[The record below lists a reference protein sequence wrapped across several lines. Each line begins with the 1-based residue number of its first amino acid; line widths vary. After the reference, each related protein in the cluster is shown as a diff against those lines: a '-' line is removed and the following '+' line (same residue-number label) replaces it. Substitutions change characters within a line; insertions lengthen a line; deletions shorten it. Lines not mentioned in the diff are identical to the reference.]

1 MSRHVRGFL
10 FVDYVRIIRAHK
22 QIAWEEHLQEEDL
35 PWLSQQIELHEWYPM
50 DSYERMGLAI
60 LDNIAGGDMELIHR
74 WGRETVD
81 LLHESQPY
89 LIADGDPSETFNR
102 FDVLRQTLFD
112 FPAVQSRFIRDGK
125 VSILIDYKMSARAE
139 EAACH
144 QSLGFI
150 ERLLELAGAENIQV
164 GLARRS
170 WSGDGDTVM
179 EVAWSPKW

>member
-1 MSRHVRGFL
+1 M
-10 FVDYVRIIRAHK
+10 IRAHK

-60 LDNIAGGDMELIHR
+60 LDNVAEGEMALIHR

-81 LLHESQPY
+81 ILYESQPY
-89 LIADGDPSETFNR
+89 LIQAGDPRETFTR

-112 FPAVQSRFIRDGK
+112 FPAVQSKFIRDGK
-125 VSILIDYKMSARAE
+125 VLLQIDYGMSPRAE

-150 ERLLELAGAENIQV
+150 ERLLELAGAEKIAV
-164 GLARRS
+164 GLTRRS
-170 WSGDGDTVM
+170 WNGDDDTVM
-179 EVAWSPKW
+179 EVSWSPRW